1 MGSMETLTI
10 REAADACGMTYEA
23 MRARVDRGTLRAG
36 KRREDGTRMIP
47 KSELQ
52 QAGLLPGADVA
63 QLHNEV
69 DRLRRELKEHRL
81 LTECAQSETAAERQ
95 ARALIEQSMHQERAE
110 KQTLQ
115 AQLEQIEQAHV
126 EASSKLERLTDAG
139 FFARRRILRE
149 LRRSAA

>member
-1 MGSMETLTI
+1 MENFTI
-10 REAADACGMTYEA
+10 REATDACGMTYEA

-36 KRREDGTRMIP
+36 KRREDGARTIP

-52 QAGLLPGADVA
+52 RTGLLPGADIA
-63 QLHNEV
+63 QLYGEV
-69 DRLRRELKEHRL
+69 DRLRHELKAYRL
-81 LTECAQSETAAERQ
+81 LTKRSQSETAAERQ
-95 ARALIEQSMHQERAE
+95 ARELIEQSMHRERAE

-115 AQLEQIEQAHV
+115 AQLEQIERAHV
-126 EASSKLERLTDAG
+126 EASGKLEQLTDAG

>member
-81 LTECAQSETAAERQ
+81 LTERAQSETAAERQ
-95 ARALIEQSMHQERAE
+95 AREFIEQSMHQERAE

-115 AQLEQIEQAHV
+115 AQLEQIERAHV
-126 EASSKLERLTDAG
+126 EASSKLEGLTDAG